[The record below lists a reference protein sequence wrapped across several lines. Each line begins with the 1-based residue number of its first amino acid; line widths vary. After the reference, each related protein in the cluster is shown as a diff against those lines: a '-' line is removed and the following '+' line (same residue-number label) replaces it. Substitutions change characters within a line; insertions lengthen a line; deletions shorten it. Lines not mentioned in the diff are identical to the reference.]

1 MATLDLYRT
10 RFSRGIHL
18 LEASAGTGKT
28 YSIAQLVAR
37 FLVEEG
43 ISVEEMGV
51 VTFTRAA
58 TAELRQRIRQRLCQV
73 RDALAGEHTED
84 ERLAE
89 WIAHLPDR
97 ELVGRRVVAEL
108 LKLDLMP
115 IQTIHGFCHQALRQ
129 QALEAGELLG
139 QDMLEDERSFNQAI
153 VDDFWR
159 RRLSTLPRCHWR
171 RILQRTAS
179 PDELARLILAW
190 RPPVTFVPEVD
201 WPGST
206 AVDLD
211 SSAWQAFALWMDR
224 LCQGN
229 YFNKDARHWWRQ
241 LRSETGLPARLAQV
255 KIRFDLLAFLERQL
269 SKKKVRPARLGNL
282 PDYQEHR
289 RVLEGL
295 ADLGR
300 RQAHL
305 EIAWLQQ
312 AWNDWCTEYER
323 RLRRQGW
330 MTHDWVVRRLAQ
342 VVGES
347 PIPGLQNRFRVFFI
361 DEFQDTD
368 RYQWQIFSKL
378 FGGGDHWLFLIGD
391 PKQSI
396 YQFRGADLDTYFL
409 AAGQAKRVW
418 RLGTNYR
425 SHPRLLA
432 AVNRLFQ
439 DGENEPVERGAFCHP
454 HLRYRPVVAGR
465 SRDDMELW
473 IGDIPA
479 DPLWW
484 QAFSSGAGP
493 HRYSN
498 QSRAVEQLARHAA
511 ADVVALLENATLVSH
526 GERRS
531 LQPGD
536 IAVLVRS
543 NETAQILHN
552 ALRDRKVPA
561 VLIDRRS
568 VYETDTAQRLYR
580 LLVTLWEGP
589 SWDRVKRVLADGWFG
604 CDARDLAAL
613 DEDGHACGQWLAAF
627 AEAGE
632 RWRDDSLMA
641 AVEALFHRFG
651 VWETIA
657 GQRFG
662 ARTLADLRHLL
673 EMLQEEAVRRRLGPQ
688 ALLTWYRRRLDSPA
702 SEADQLRLESD
713 ADAVELVTMHSAKGL
728 EYPVVLCFDLWSPE
742 KRAQHLDPVVVT
754 DEEGTRVVFQIEADA
769 YSRALEAQRLAE
781 RQESLR
787 IAYVALTRAQ
797 VHCRVYLLEKEAG
810 GKDAPWSPL
819 RHLLTRRQGEDV
831 FDGARIL
838 TERYRDCFGY
848 HCRDWH
854 EIPTGRWRSGR
865 GEPDLVG
872 PAPLMRRLAEEASVL
887 TSYSA
892 LVRGRARPVSSEWIE
907 RLLEEG
913 VADGEDHLPK
923 GAAFGNLLHAL
934 LEKVPFRELA
944 QGRVDARLWAYC
956 RRQAGFGEDLRLEEV
971 VPLLQRAVT
980 TPVPEFTLAEIES
993 GRQLH
998 ELEFFLPLQT
1008 LRCEVVNRLFQG
1020 RPWYR
1025 PLRFAPLRG
1034 YLRGFIDLVVEHDR
1048 RFYVIDYKS
1057 NELEDYRST
1066 TLEAAMREHD
1076 YGFQAI
1082 LYALALHRYLKRR
1095 LPGYEFQRHFG
1106 GVRYLF
1112 LRGMDGKPGAGVY
1125 RIDLEPRWMTVLE
1138 GMLTNVP
1145 AAA

>member
-10 RFSRGIHL
+10 RFSPGIHL

-28 YSIAQLVAR
+28 YSIAQLVVR
-37 FLVEEG
+37 FVVEQEV
-43 ISVEEMGV
+43 SVEEMGV

-73 RDALAGEHTED
+73 RDALAGGNSGD
-84 ERLAE
+84 GQLDD
-89 WIAHLPDR
+89 WIARLPDR
-97 ELVGRRVVAEL
+97 ELAGRRVAAEL

-159 RRLSTLPRCHWR
+159 CRLHTLSRRHWR
-171 RILQRTAS
+171 RILQRTAT
-179 PDELARLILAW
+179 PDELARQILAW

-201 WPGST
+201 WPEST
-206 AVDLD
+206 DVDLEP
-211 SSAWQAFALWMDR
+211 SVWQAFTLWMDR
-224 LCQGN
+224 LCQEN
-229 YFNKDARHWWRQ
+229 YFNKDARQWWRQ
-241 LRSETGLPARLAQV
+241 LRGEAGLPERLAEV
-255 KIRFDLLAFLERQL
+255 KIRSDLPAFLERQL
-269 SKKKVRPARLGNL
+269 SRRKVRPTLLENL
-282 PDYQEHR
+282 PGYREHR
-289 RVLEGL
+289 RVIEVL
-295 ADLGR
+295 ADLGQ
-300 RQAHL
+300 RQACL

-312 AWNDWCTEYER
+312 AWNYWHSEYER
-323 RLRRQGW
+323 RLRRQGR

-342 VVGES
+342 VVEES
-347 PIPGLQNRFRVFFI
+347 PISSLQSRFRVFFI

-396 YQFRGADLDTYFL
+396 YRFRGADLDTYFL
-409 AAGQAKRVW
+409 AVEQARKVW
-418 RLGTNYR
+418 QLGTNYR
-425 SHPRLLA
+425 SHPHLLE

-439 DGENEPVERGAFCHP
+439 DEENESAARSAFCHP
-454 HLRYRPVVAGR
+454 KLRYHPVVAGR
-465 SRDDMELW
+465 ASDAMALR
-473 IGDIPA
+473 IGDAPA
-479 DPLWW
+479 APLWW
-484 QAFSSGAGP
+484 QAFSLDAGSY
-493 HRYSN
+493 RYSN
-498 QSRAVEQLARHAA
+498 QSHAVERLARHAA
-511 ADVVALLENATLVSH
+511 ADVVELLESATLIDR
-526 GERRS
+526 GKARPLR
-531 LQPGD
+531 PGD
-536 IAVLVRS
+536 IAILVRS
-543 NETAQILHN
+543 NDTAQCLHN

-604 CDARDLAAL
+604 CDARDLAAM
-613 DEDGHACGQWLAAF
+613 DEDGHACARWLAAF

-632 RWRDDSLMA
+632 RWRDDNLMVA
-641 AVEALFHRFG
+641 IETLFRRFD
-651 VWETIA
+651 VWQTIA

-662 ARTLADLRHLL
+662 PRTLADLRHLL
-673 EMLQEEAVRRRLGPQ
+673 EMLQEEAVRRRLSPQ

-742 KRAQHLDPVVVT
+742 KRERNPDPVVVA
-754 DEEGTRVVFQIEADA
+754 DEGGTRVVFQAEAEA
-769 YSRALEAQRLAE
+769 YSQALEAHRLAE
-781 RQESLR
+781 RQEGLR

-797 VHCRVYLLEKEAG
+797 AHCRVYLLEKRAG
-810 GKDAPWSPL
+810 DKSAPWSPL
-819 RHLLTRRQGEDV
+819 RHLLTRGRECDV
-831 FDGARIL
+831 FDEARIL
-838 TERYRDCFGY
+838 ADRYPDRFEY
-848 HCRDWH
+848 HRRDWH
-854 EIPTGRWRSGR
+854 DIPSRSWQGAHE
-865 GEPDLVG
+865 EPSLVR
-872 PAPLMRRLAEEASVL
+872 PEPRRRRLEASVL

-892 LVRGRARPVSSEWIE
+892 LVRGRARSVSSEWIE

-913 VADGEDHLPK
+913 AGDEDARLPK

-934 LEKVPFRELA
+934 LEKVAFRELA
-944 QGRVDARLWAYC
+944 QGRVDVRLWEYC
-956 RRQAGFGEDLRLEEV
+956 RRQAGFGEALGLEEV
-971 VPLLQRAVT
+971 LPMLQKAVT
-980 TPVPEFTLAEIES
+980 TPVPEFALAEVDP

-998 ELEFFLPLQT
+998 ELEFFLPLEE

-1020 RPWYR
+1020 QPWYR
-1025 PLRFAPLRG
+1025 PLRFVPLRG
-1034 YLRGFIDLVVEHDR
+1034 FLRGFIDLVVEYDH

-1066 TLEAAMREHD
+1066 TLAAAMREHD
-1076 YGFQAI
+1076 YGLQAI
-1082 LYALALHRYLKRR
+1082 LYALALHRYLGRR

-1112 LRGMDGKPGAGVY
+1112 LRGMNGKPGQGVY
-1125 RIDLEPRWMTVLE
+1125 RIDPEPHWMTALE
-1138 GMLTNVP
+1138 GMLTSVP
-1145 AAA
+1145 TAA